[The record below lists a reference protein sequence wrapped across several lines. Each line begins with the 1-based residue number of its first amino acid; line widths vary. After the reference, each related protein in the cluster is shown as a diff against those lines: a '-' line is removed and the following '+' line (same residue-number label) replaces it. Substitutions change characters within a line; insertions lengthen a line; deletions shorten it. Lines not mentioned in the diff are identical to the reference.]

1 MQQPVFNNINTG
13 KGQRGLGRLWF
24 ALLLFIISVVVGTLG
39 FMLIEKYTLLDAFYM
54 SMITL
59 STVGFTE
66 VQPLTNTGQL
76 FASMYILLN
85 LVIFAYVL
93 GTISTYIFEGELKEI
108 FNRYKVNREVNKL
121 TNHIIVCGYGRNGRK
136 TCEEL
141 QTNGLDFVLL
151 ELNPESLGNS
161 DDLPFH
167 CIIGDA
173 TQDDTLIGVGIKRA
187 RAIITTLPRD
197 SDNVFIT
204 LTARELNP
212 NIYIISRASED
223 KSETKLLRAGANKVV
238 MPDALGGQHMARL
251 LTKPNVIEFLDL
263 LSGVGEH
270 AFLLE
275 DITFNELKESYRNK
289 SIRELDI
296 RRKTGATIIG
306 FKHLNGDFEFNPNG
320 DTRVTQDDTII
331 IIGTAKAS
339 ANLRSTFPCSSSS
352 TLTSGLMD

>member
-1 MQQPVFNNINTG
+1 MQQPVFGNIGSTG
-13 KGQRGLGRLWF
+13 RSHRGLGRLWF
-24 ALLLFIISVVVGTLG
+24 ALLLFVSSVAIGTIG
-39 FMLIEKYTLLDAFYM
+39 FMLIEHYTLLDAFYM

-66 VQPLTNTGQL
+66 VQPLTNPGRL

-85 LVIFAYVL
+85 LAIFAYVV

-108 FNRYKVNREVNKL
+108 FNRFKVNREVNKL
-121 TNHIIVCGYGRNGRK
+121 TNHVIVCGYGRNGRK

-141 QTNGLDFVLL
+141 QANGLDFVLL
-151 ELNPESLGNS
+151 EHDPESLGNS
-161 DDLPFH
+161 DDLPFQ
-167 CIIGDA
+167 CVIGDA
-173 TQDDTLIGVGIKRA
+173 TQDDTLIGAGIKRA
-187 RAIITTLPRD
+187 RAIITTLPKD

-212 NIYIISRASED
+212 NIYIISRASEN
-223 KSETKLLRAGANKVV
+223 KSEKKLLRAGANKVV
-238 MPDALGGQHMARL
+238 MPDALGGQHMAQL
-251 LTKPNVIEFLDL
+251 LTKPDVIEFLDL

-306 FKHLNGDFEFNPNG
+306 YKQMNGEFVFNPNG
-320 DTRVTQDDTII
+320 DTRVMQGDTMI
-331 IIGTAKAS
+331 IIGTARCISQFKKYFS
-339 ANLRSTFPCSSSS
+339 VRQ
-352 TLTSGLMD
+352 